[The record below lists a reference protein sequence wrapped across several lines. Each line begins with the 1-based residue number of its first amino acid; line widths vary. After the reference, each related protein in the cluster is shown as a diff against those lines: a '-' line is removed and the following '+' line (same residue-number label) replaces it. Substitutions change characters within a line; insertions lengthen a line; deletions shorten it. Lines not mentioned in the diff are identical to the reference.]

1 MPAGR
6 PPGGTGINLAYAAA
20 KKYYD
25 PGGNNCVVLATDGDF
40 NVGASSDGSL
50 VRLIEDKRDEGIYLT
65 GLGFGTDNYKDSKME
80 KLADKGNGNYVY
92 IDTLREAKKVLVSE
106 LGGNLFTIAND
117 VKIQVEFNPAI
128 VDSYRLIGYENRV
141 LRKEDFVD
149 DDDQI
154 QV

>member
-1 MPAGR
+1 M
-6 PPGGTGINLAYAAA
+6 NLAYAAA

-40 NVGASSDGSL
+40 NVGASIDGSL

-65 GLGFGTDNYKDSKME
+65 GLGFGTGNYKDSKME

-128 VDSYRLIGYENRV
+128 VDSYCLIGYENRV